1 MNLIAPLIT
10 LETVRLNL
18 DVISRK
24 RLYEEAS
31 LLFESSAG
39 VSHTEAFD
47 ALIARERLGSTCVG
61 GGCAI
66 PHGRLKEISEPI
78 VVFLRTTNP
87 ISLDALDGRPVQ
99 LFICLL
105 IPDDDNDDYLKLLR
119 ETAALFSDK
128 STRQALLTAQSEIDI
143 CQLIHNW
150 VAPQDIH
157 FEQDFDDTE

>member
-1 MNLIAPLIT
+1 MNLIAPLVT

-18 DVISRK
+18 NVISRK

-39 VSHTEAFD
+39 VSHTSAFD

-66 PHGRLKEISEPI
+66 PHGRLAEISEPI
-78 VVFLRTTNP
+78 VVFLRTAEP
-87 ISLDALDGRPVQ
+87 IALDALDGRPVQ
-99 LFICLL
+99 LFMCLL
-105 IPDDDNDDYLKLLR
+105 IPDNDNDEYLKLLR

-128 STRQALLTAQSEIDI
+128 SMRQALLTATSEIDI
-143 CQLIHNW
+143 CQVIHDW
-150 VAPQDIH
+150 TAPKDIH
-157 FEQDFDDTE
+157 FEQDFDDNE